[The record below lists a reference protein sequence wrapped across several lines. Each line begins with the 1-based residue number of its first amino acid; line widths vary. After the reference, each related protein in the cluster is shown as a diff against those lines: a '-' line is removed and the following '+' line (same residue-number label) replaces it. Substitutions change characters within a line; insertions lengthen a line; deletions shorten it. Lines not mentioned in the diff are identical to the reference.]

1 MWRPCYLFS
10 ILTLPLL
17 STLLLLVTLP
27 ALSEQPA
34 SAQAAPLPARA
45 KSPMPGDTCTVAQ
58 TDNFATTA
66 GAQAAPNGYFV
77 VCDGST
83 WSLFLGIPT
92 AGDVGVNTAQG
103 GMIAPLIAST
113 AQLQAEHDRLK
124 SEVAALQAD
133 REQTLAALKDL
144 EKEVRG
150 LKEYTG
156 SDGNNASSRW
166 NRTTGGI
173 VLLLV
178 IVLLFRGFRLGKRRP
193 PTSCGAS
200 FVRRQDESA
209 QIPSSP

>member
-10 ILTLPLL
+10 IFTLPLL
-17 STLLLLVTLP
+17 STILLLITLP
-27 ALSEQPA
+27 ALSEQPP
-34 SAQAAPLPARA
+34 SVSAPLPARA
-45 KSPMPGDTCTVAQ
+45 TSPMPGDTCTVAQ
-58 TDNFATTA
+58 TGNFATTA
-66 GAQAAPNGYFV
+66 GAQAALNGYFV

-124 SEVAALQAD
+124 CEVAALQAD
-133 REQTLAALKDL
+133 REQTLAAIKDL

-178 IVLLFRGFRLGKRRP
+178 IVLLFRGFRLGERRP
-193 PTSCGAS
+193 PTSSGAS
-200 FVRRQDESA
+200 FVPRQDE
-209 QIPSSP
+209 